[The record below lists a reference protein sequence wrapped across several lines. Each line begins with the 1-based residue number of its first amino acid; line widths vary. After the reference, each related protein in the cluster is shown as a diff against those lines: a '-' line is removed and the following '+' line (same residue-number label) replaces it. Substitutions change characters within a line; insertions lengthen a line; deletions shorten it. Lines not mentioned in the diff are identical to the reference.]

1 MLWTNFGIWSLHLG
15 CTFKKGPLIE
25 IEYIM
30 KWIVTWFECLEMD
43 ALKERFKVLEGVK
56 RTFQWINVWYNLA
69 LFISLSW
76 SIRGRSMNSHCK
88 KKKENPSCTPTY
100 VILGNLI
107 LVYNISFFMLLQ
119 FQISTTQLPL
129 TAIRIW
135 NAKIKE
141 NLHSQMKSFA
151 ADNPALLTWHLE

>member
-88 KKKENPSCTPTY
+88 KKKRENPSCTPTY

-107 LVYNISFFMLLQ
+107 LVYNISFLCYYNFK
-119 FQISTTQLPL
+119 FQQ
-129 TAIRIW
+129 
-135 NAKIKE
+135 
-141 NLHSQMKSFA
+141 HSSHWPPFA
-151 ADNPALLTWHLE
+151 SEMPK

>member
-1 MLWTNFGIWSLHLG
+1 MLWTNFGIWSMHLG

-43 ALKERFKVLEGVK
+43 ALKGNVLRFSRGEKGRFNGYNMSLFSLCCDRLEVV
-56 RTFQWINVWYNLA
+56 QWIHTA
-69 LFISLSW
+69 
-76 SIRGRSMNSHCK
+76 
-88 KKKENPSCTPTY
+88 KKENPSCTPTY

-119 FQISTTQLPL
+119 FQISKTRLTL

-141 NLHSQMKSFA
+141 NL
-151 ADNPALLTWHLE
+151 PP

>member
-1 MLWTNFGIWSLHLG
+1 MLWTNFGIWSMHLG

-43 ALKERFKVLEGVK
+43 ALKGNVLRFSRGEKVNAWYNMSLSSLCCDRLEVV
-56 RTFQWINVWYNLA
+56 QWIHTA
-69 LFISLSW
+69 
-76 SIRGRSMNSHCK
+76 
-88 KKKENPSCTPTY
+88 KKENPSCTPAY

-119 FQISTTQLPL
+119 FQISKTRLTL

-141 NLHSQMKSFA
+141 NL
-151 ADNPALLTWHLE
+151 PP